1 MARPVSRGEFFADRG
16 AGGGAAEEGGLA
28 APEELA
34 AWKAE
39 MLAAGH
45 GGGASGSE
53 EEEEQEESDEG
64 GGVSGSDQDAGVAVG
79 AAAPGH
85 EAAAILRARGAED
98 ARRGAAVRAQRQLW
112 ERSLEARIRLQRCLV
127 GSNRLPQGSQ
137 NAAARRASPD
147 VRAAFEGL
155 ERAAGATG
163 ALLGE
168 LLEALLARAIPGA
181 PAPPRPEPPA
191 GRGGSRAQWRSL
203 QRAQGR
209 LLPYC
214 GHELD
219 RWHRRT
225 LLGGSLAGR
234 GGKAAKLQ
242 VLAQSVSSGVA
253 ALMRDSEKVVKRSRQ
268 QREALPGA
276 RVLGHP
282 EGWRPTPGGG
292 SEAAPGEVI
301 PAAATTEGWFDPEL
315 FDDGEF
321 YQQLLREFLGEAQGA
336 DRGTGAAG
344 AGGKR
349 KRKAVDRKASKGRRL
364 RYDVHEKLVGF
375 MAPEGDPG
383 AGASRTLLQGLFGG
397 ARPA

>member
-1 MARPVSRGEFFADRG
+1 MSREKFFSGGSGSNGAD
-16 AGGGAAEEGGLA
+16 EEEWA

-39 MLAAGH
+39 MLAGGH
-45 GGGASGSE
+45 GGGAGSGSE
-53 EEEEQEESDEG
+53 SEYDAGAERDDIRAG
-64 GGVSGSDQDAGVAVG
+64 TGSDSEPGGSPGGTTRVG
-79 AAAPGH
+79 ERGG
-85 EAAAILRARGAED
+85 AAILRTPGGVQD
-98 ARRGAAVRAQRQLW
+98 ARRGEAVAAQRKLW

-127 GSNRLPQGSQ
+127 GSNRLPQGTQ
-137 NAAARRASPD
+137 NRVARRASPN

-155 ERAAGATG
+155 ERAVGATS
-163 ALLGE
+163 ALFAE
-168 LLEALLARAIPGA
+168 LLEELLTRAA
-181 PAPPRPEPPA
+181 PAAAVQVPKSSGTPN
-191 GRGGSRAQWRSL
+191 GGGARTQWRRMEHI
-203 QRAQGR
+203 QRL

-234 GGKAAKLQ
+234 GGKVAKLQ
-242 VLAQSVSSGVA
+242 VLTQSVSSGVA
-253 ALMRDSEKVVKRSRQ
+253 ALMRDSEKVVKRSRL

-282 EGWRPTPGGG
+282 ESWRPQV
-292 SEAAPGEVI
+292 SEVEAGQGEESQPAAPPAEV
-301 PAAATTEGWFDPEL
+301 WYDPEL

-321 YQQLLREFLGEAQGA
+321 YQQLLREFLGETQGSGL
-336 DRGTGAAG
+336 GTGG
-344 AGGKR
+344 AGTSGKR

-375 MAPEGDPG
+375 MAPEGDP
-383 AGASRTLLQGLFGG
+383 ATGASRTLLQGLFGG
-397 ARPA
+397 ASA

>member
-1 MARPVSRGEFFADRG
+1 
-16 AGGGAAEEGGLA
+16 
-28 APEELA
+28 
-34 AWKAE
+34 
-39 MLAAGH
+39 
-45 GGGASGSE
+45 
-53 EEEEQEESDEG
+53 
-64 GGVSGSDQDAGVAVG
+64 
-79 AAAPGH
+79 
-85 EAAAILRARGAED
+85 
-98 ARRGAAVRAQRQLW
+98 VRAQRHLW

-155 ERAAGATG
+155 ERAAGATA
-163 ALLGE
+163 ALLDE
-168 LLEALLARAIPGA
+168 LLEALLARVTPGA
-181 PAPPRPEPPA
+181 PAPPPSVPPA
-191 GRGGSRAQWRSL
+191 GRGGSRAQWRRL
-203 QRAQGR
+203 ERAQGR

-225 LLGGSLAGR
+225 LLGGSLAGH

-282 EGWRPTPGGG
+282 ENWRPPPVAG
-292 SEAAPGEVI
+292 SEAAVGEVV
-301 PAAATTEGWFDPEL
+301 PAAAAAAAEGWYDPEL

-336 DRGTGAAG
+336 GRGAGSTGV
-344 AGGKR
+344 GGKR

-397 ARPA
+397 SRSV